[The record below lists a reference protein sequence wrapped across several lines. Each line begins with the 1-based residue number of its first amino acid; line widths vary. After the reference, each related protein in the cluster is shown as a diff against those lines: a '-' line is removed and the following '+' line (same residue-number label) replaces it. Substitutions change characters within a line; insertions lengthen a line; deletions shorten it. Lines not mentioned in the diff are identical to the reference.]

1 MTDPDV
7 FVRAR
12 TLIDAVHAL
21 DPELDQDAPA
31 ELRYADR
38 VEDWLIRLH
47 PDADPLL
54 RLAARCQHL
63 ERWAVPRASFPQD
76 RAGYLRWRTSLYH
89 RQADRARALLI
100 EAGVSVEAADQAR
113 AWIAKTDLRGNSGS
127 QALEDAACLVFLE
140 FELADFA
147 AGKAHDEAYSE
158 AKWLDIIRKTW
169 RKMSSAAQTAAL
181 TIPLAE
187 PLRALVVKAVSTPG

>member
-1 MTDPDV
+1 MTAADAWL
-7 FVRAR
+7 RAR
-12 TLIDAVHAL
+12 NLIDAVHAQ
-21 DPELDQDAPA
+21 DPERDHEVAA
-31 ELRYADR
+31 ELRYADQ
-38 VEDWLIRLH
+38 VEAWLVRLH

-63 ERWAVPRASFPQD
+63 ERWAVPRSTFPQD

-89 RQADRARALLI
+89 RQADRARALMI
-100 EAGVSVEAADQAR
+100 EAGIDAHDADRAR
-113 AWIAKTDLRGNSGS
+113 TWIAKTDLRANPGS
-127 QALEDAACLVFLE
+127 QALEDAACLAFLE

-147 AGKAHDEAYSE
+147 ASKNYDE

-169 RKMSSAAQTAAL
+169 RKMSPAAQAAAL

-187 PLRALVVKAVSTPG
+187 PLRALVVKAVSAAG